1 MHASAPSTLT
11 LGVSLLFSIC
21 CLVSVNAV
29 SAVATDADIPGSYI
43 MVDARIGETTRY
55 TITPDDLP
63 ELTVYE
69 GDVLEV
75 CIGDNV
81 GTCFEAQ
88 FRNTASRVLD
98 SQSESIVVLEAT
110 VEYTPSSEADFG
122 DTLMVPFE
130 ACTTFSKGL
139 CYSALVTGNIVFTVT
154 GARSTGDIAIKD
166 AATVFE
172 DFCQNLEPQGEGL
185 QEESI
190 ERRLITS
197 SDCAAYGQLTDAEKL
212 AALAAI
218 NPEEVVAEYTIT
230 KQLIAAQTSNI
241 HKRIRELR
249 SVSNNGVS
257 ISGLTYVNDGEQLSG
272 EWLHA
277 IADSVGGSA
286 GEGDASSQ
294 SKLGLF
300 INGSIT
306 DGNRDGTNL
315 ERGYDS
321 DANTITFGLDY
332 RFSRNFIAG
341 VAYGISQ
348 STLEFDSAGTSN
360 NDDMDNDMT
369 NVIVYGTWYSN
380 AFNVDFL
387 IGSSRGDIET
397 SREISLVSSTAE
409 GDTESQ
415 QTFFSFSSG
424 YEFNKGAFSFA
435 PYVSY
440 DYITG
445 DIDGYQ
451 EANGGGFELAFDE
464 QNIES
469 KVITFGGR
477 ASYAIST
484 TWGVVVPYVRGE
496 WKKELDDSRDFITG
510 RFVNISAAND
520 FSIEAEDFDSSWFH
534 GAVGLTANFR
544 HGLSAYIDYES
555 VLSYDDTQLNTVSYG
570 GAWEASF

>member
-1 MHASAPSTLT
+1 
-11 LGVSLLFSIC
+11 
-21 CLVSVNAV
+21 V
-29 SAVATDADIPGSYI
+29 SAVATDVDVPGSTI
-43 MVDARIGETTRY
+43 MVDARIGETTRF
-55 TITPDDLP
+55 TITLDDLP
-63 ELTVYE
+63 EIGAFG

-75 CIGDNV
+75 CIGINV
-81 GTCFEAQ
+81 GTCFDDES
-88 FRNTASRVLD
+88 RNTASKMLD
-98 SQSESIVVLEAT
+98 DSTETIITLGAT
-110 VEYTPSSEADFG
+110 VEYKPSSEADAG
-122 DTLMVPFE
+122 DTLLVPFE
-130 ACTTFSKGL
+130 ACTTFGEGF
-139 CYSALVTGNIVFTVT
+139 CYSALVTGNIVFTII
-154 GARSTGDIAIKD
+154 GARPVADIAIKN
-166 AATVFE
+166 AAAVFDE
-172 DFCQNLEPQGEGL
+172 FCQNQPPQDEVT
-185 QEESI
+185 EESI
-190 ERRLITS
+190 RRRLITS
-197 SDCAAYGQLTDAEKL
+197 EDCTAYDQLSDAEKQ
-212 AALAAI
+212 AALDAI

-230 KQLIAAQTSNI
+230 KQLIAAQTNNI

-249 SVSNNGVS
+249 SGDKGAS
-257 ISGLTYVNDGEQLSG
+257 ISGLTYVSDGQQLSG

-294 SKLGLF
+294 SRLGLF
-300 INGSIT
+300 INGSFT

-321 DANTITFGLDY
+321 DASTITFGLDY

-348 STLEFDSAGTSN
+348 STLEFDDTGTK

-397 SREISLVSSTAE
+397 SREIAFVNSTAE

-415 QTFFSFSSG
+415 QTFFSVSSG
-424 YEFNKGAFSFA
+424 YEFNQGAFSFG

-445 DIDGYQ
+445 DIDSYQ
-451 EANGGGFELAFDE
+451 EENGGGFELAFDE

-496 WKKELDDSRDFITG
+496 WKKEIDDSRDFITG

-544 HGLSAYIDYES
+544 HGLSAYIDYDS

-570 GAWEASF
+570 GNWETSF